1 MNTMNHITPHS
12 RICAAINLDAVRHNL
27 KAIQSLLT
35 PHTQIMAVIKTDAYG
50 HGAAEIAKP
59 QNHMNSCTA
68 LPLPQQRKHYPCAAT
83 ASKSPS

>member
-27 KAIQSLLT
+27 KAIQKPT
-35 PHTQIMAVIKTDAYG
+35 PTATVQPKLQ
-50 HGAAEIAKP
+50 KP

-68 LPLPQQRKHYPCAAT
+68 VPLPQQRKHYPCAAT

>member
-50 HGAAEIAKP
+50 HGAAEIAK
-59 QNHMNSCTA
+59 TA
-68 LPLPQQRKHYPCAAT
+68 EPYEFLYGFAVAT
-83 ASKSPS
+83 AEEALSLRRHGIQSPS